1 MDRSI
6 CVRSFSQLVPEKNQ
20 LEMIHLLMHIVL
32 FVMPTGI
39 EAFDDRA
46 GDSHTSNKDVFI
58 RGAFIIIGAM
68 LVATVYGYNVDGY
81 FKSDVFLEYL
91 VKAAL
96 MSFLYFSGAF
106 QYLVNI
112 TQRKITEQDW
122 RKHLNTK
129 TIPDRWHW
137 YRNMDWRLRMVGHG
151 LLIVIGWIY
160 YFV

>member
-1 MDRSI
+1 M
-6 CVRSFSQLVPEKNQ
+6 
-20 LEMIHLLMHIVL
+20 MIHLLMHIIL

-46 GDSHTSNKDVFI
+46 GDSHTSNKDVFV
-58 RGAFIIIGAM
+58 RGALIIIGAL
-68 LVATVYGYNVDGY
+68 LVATVYGY

-112 TQRKITEQDW
+112 MQRKITEQDW

-137 YRNMDWRLRMVGHG
+137 YKNMDWRLRMAGHG

-160 YFV
+160 YFA